1 MEKTLDGNL
10 MNLLNRKIRFIK
22 ILPVLGIFFISVTGC
37 SSEGGGL
44 DPVSALLAAI
54 SPSSPP
60 GEEVP
65 PPGEAGT
72 PAWVSASDA
81 AFSDKVEIR
90 WEAVPAQEY
99 KVFRKSVF
107 ESSFQQIGSV
117 TDPVFMDSV
126 SNSQSLFQYAIQVVD
141 LEGKISPISLF
152 DTGTVGFNTSCSAK
166 LNTLGGGTSLYS
178 RFKNG
183 FPGTAI
189 SVSSWGNSVLVAS
202 GTNVYLLSVNG
213 DMIGVWTGISP
224 KAMVVDASNR
234 IFALAGMKVFELN
247 SDCSQTSLIDLPADS
262 EPKDL
267 ALDTSGNLYISE
279 ANFDTGTDRIFK
291 YSSSGNLLKTWDL
304 PGTFR
309 EPYAIYIH
317 PSDDSLLVADNS
329 SFNLYQYDISGD
341 TPNQI
346 AFKQI
351 TVGQIIDMTMSG
363 NQILVAIQQN
373 TFPDNGPYLVRF
385 HSGMAGGSVTM
396 KINPAGRSTIQS
408 IATDNRNGN
417 VFAVDT
423 ERSSIL
429 SCASPIFS
437 NCSPSLVGI
446 SPLRIVRDDKKNFY
460 ILHATKQ
467 ITKLNPN
474 GAHISSFVLPS
485 FQGSSVQGS
494 DMEIDGDFLYIS
506 GRNSSDAKVLVKVK
520 TDFTGVTIRTLPAN
534 SFVPFTNIA
543 VTGGKVFSDFVD
555 FGEEDMFTYLNFSS
569 VNGGG
574 EGNYLD
580 NSYRESFIMNTIDLE
595 TDFAGN
601 FYHMLIGM
609 GDSDIHTSISKF
621 NSNTLEWSNLIQ
633 STTTPFQQITTDKSG
648 NLYTLEGTVNN
659 GFKVFKRDGNF
670 TELNQISI
678 PTNQI
683 STGAFYVSD
692 TGDSSFLATPWS
704 LHKIMLP

>member
-1 MEKTLDGNL
+1 M
-10 MNLLNRKIRFIK
+10 R
-22 ILPVLGIFFISVTGC
+22 ILENFNVSSVFMKRLFLFVLVFNFSFFAGC
-37 SSEGGGL
+37 SSEEGGF
-44 DPVSALLAAI
+44 DPVSALLAVI
-54 SPSSPP
+54 SPGSSGP
-60 GEEVP
+60 GENP

-81 AFSDKVEIR
+81 VFSDKVEIR
-90 WEAVPAQEY
+90 WDPVPAQEY
-99 KVFRKSVF
+99 RVFRKSIF
-107 ESSFQQIGSV
+107 ETSFQQIGSV
-117 TDPVFMDSV
+117 TDPIFSDTV

-141 LEGKISPISLF
+141 LEGKISPISIF
-152 DTGTVGFNTSCSAK
+152 DTGTVGFNSSCSTK
-166 LNTLGGGTSLYS
+166 LNSLGGGTSLYS

-189 SVSSWGNSVLVAS
+189 SVSSFGNSVLVAS
-202 GTNVYLLSVNG
+202 GSNVYLLNVNG

-224 KAMVVDASNR
+224 KAIVVDSSNR
-234 IFALAGMKVFELN
+234 IFALAGMKIFELN

-262 EPKDL
+262 VPKDL

-291 YSSSGNLLKTWDL
+291 YSSAGNLLKTWDL

-317 PSDDSLLVADNS
+317 PSDNSLLVADNS
-329 SFNLYQYDISGD
+329 SFDLFQYDITGD
-341 TPNQI
+341 TPVQL
-346 AFKQI
+346 ASKQI

-363 NQILVAIQQN
+363 NQILVAIQRN
-373 TFPDNGPYLVRF
+373 SFPDNGPYLVRF
-385 HSGMAGGSVTM
+385 HSGMSGGSVTM
-396 KINPAGRSTIQS
+396 KINPSGPSTIQS

-417 VFAVDT
+417 IFAVDT

-429 SCASPIFS
+429 SCAAPIFT
-437 NCSPSLVGI
+437 NCDPNLIGI
-446 SPLRIVRDDKKNFY
+446 SPLRIVRDEKKNFY

-474 GAHISSFVLPS
+474 GSHISGFVLPS

-494 DMEIDGDFLYIS
+494 DLEIDGDFLYIS
-506 GRNSSDAKVLVKVK
+506 GRNSSDTRVLIKVK
-520 TDFTGVTIRTLPAN
+520 TDFTGVTTRALPAN
-534 SFVPFTNIA
+534 SFVPFANIA

-555 FGEEDMFTYLNFSS
+555 LGEEDSFTYLNFSS
-569 VNGGG
+569 INGGG
-574 EGNYLD
+574 DGNYLD

-595 TDFAGN
+595 TDYAGN
-601 FYHMLIGM
+601 FYHMLIGF
-609 GDSDIHTSISKF
+609 GDTDIHTSISKF
-621 NSNTLEWSNLIQ
+621 NSNTLEWNNLVQ
-633 STTTPFQQITTDKSG
+633 SATTPFQQITTDKSG
-648 NLYTLEGTVNN
+648 NLYTLEGTSNN
-659 GFKVFKRDGNF
+659 GYKIFKRDGNF

-692 TGDSSFLATPWS
+692 TGDTSFLATPWS